1 MVPAISIILVLITV
15 VYTTMG
21 GLKAVVMTDVL
32 QTAVMFVGVILA
44 IVVIGWKVGS
54 VDAFFESGSVCS
66 LGVRRFFY
74 RCNEKNDCR
83 EYLYY
88 DIGLAGFVRQGR
100 IRWRFN
106 GIWQL
111 RTPVRQ
117 ATHIKYHWQPRVVS
131 SYYWL

>member
-1 MVPAISIILVLITV
+1 MRQSILPLIPILGLSQEMVPAISIILVLITV

-54 VDAFFESGSVCS
+54 VDAFLNPALFAHW
-66 LGVRRFFY
+66 GVRRFFY

-88 DIGLAGFVRQGR
+88 DIGLAGLYGR
-100 IRWRFN
+100 V
-106 GIWQL
+106 GSDGDS
-111 RTPVRQ
+111 T
-117 ATHIKYHWQPRVVS
+117 VS
-131 SYYWL
+131 GN